1 MNLRQLSLKTKIVG
15 MVAFLLLMFMLT
27 VLYALNAMNDIK
39 NEMEGIAEQD
49 LPLTRLFT
57 EIAVNQLEQTIHYQ
71 RALRYSGLQVE
82 ERAKTSGIEQELKGF
97 DEYGSL
103 VDKEIGAAR
112 ELLDKVKDQAINSA
126 AREEFEHLGKE
137 LAKVEATHADY
148 MRKGREVVE
157 LVSSGD
163 MARASA
169 VAEEVEQMETAFN
182 HQVEELL
189 NEIQKFTQGAA
200 LAAEEHE
207 KSALRILIIA
217 AVAALIMGVV
227 IGTWVIRTL
236 TQGLSRA
243 IQAAEQV
250 AAGDLRQAVEVT
262 QFDEVGR
269 VLSSLEVMRTGLRGV
284 IDKIG
289 SSSMQ
294 LTTAAEELSVVN
306 EQTSEGLHKQHDEMQ
321 QVASAINEMAA
332 SVKEV
337 ARHTN
342 DAAGAAHEAVQKAIV
357 GKHEVNQTIEAI
369 DSLANQVMK
378 AVEVVQALEKE
389 SENIGAVLEVIGGI
403 SDQTNL
409 LALNA
414 AIEAARAGEVGRGFA
429 VVADEVRTLAART
442 RASTQEI
449 QVMITRLQEGARHAV
464 LAITESRRSGQSG
477 IEQAARAGSSLEAIN
492 QAITVINDMNT
503 QIASAAE
510 EQSQVTEGINRNVV
524 NIKLVAEQNSVAS
537 KETAAASC
545 ELANLAMDLHKM
557 LGAFKT

>member
-1 MNLRQLSLKTKIVG
+1 
-15 MVAFLLLMFMLT
+15 
-27 VLYALNAMNDIK
+27 
-39 NEMEGIAEQD
+39 
-49 LPLTRLFT
+49 
-57 EIAVNQLEQTIHYQ
+57 
-71 RALRYSGLQVE
+71 
-82 ERAKTSGIEQELKGF
+82 
-97 DEYGSL
+97 
-103 VDKEIGAAR
+103 
-112 ELLDKVKDQAINSA
+112 
-126 AREEFEHLGKE
+126 
-137 LAKVEATHADY
+137 
-148 MRKGREVVE
+148 
-157 LVSSGD
+157 
-163 MARASA
+163 
-169 VAEEVEQMETAFN
+169 METAFN